1 MFNSGQMTIDQ
12 AQWRGMFIKSL
23 YKVFQDNHP
32 GIGVEQAVVE
42 RIEELVIRLLFEL
55 LDSRP
60 VSTQDLEKRIQATFP
75 APINEWATVEAENAV
90 KYTGKKHHSKMS
102 AGSNKPMLSLVG
114 KVHPM
119 LRDHLGY
126 KIDEKV
132 TLYVI
137 SVLEY
142 IASDIIKTT
151 GNYVKNIRNTTATV
165 QDLNIALRADKVSR
179 DLRA

>member
-1 MFNSGQMTIDQ
+1 MQ
-12 AQWRGMFIKSL
+12 
-23 YKVFQDNHP
+23 VFQDNHP

-75 APINEWATVEAENAV
+75 APINEWATEEAENAV
-90 KYTGKKHHSKMS
+90 KFTGKKHHSKMS

-119 LRDHLGY
+119 LRVG
-126 KIDEKV
+126 
-132 TLYVI
+132 
-137 SVLEY
+137 
-142 IASDIIKTT
+142 AF
-151 GNYVKNIRNTTATV
+151 
-165 QDLNIALRADKVSR
+165 
-179 DLRA
+179 